1 MDRAVSAPR
10 SASGAPPPQRGN
22 WGANRGYSVLY
33 SLKNAASRVKFPLI
47 KTWRLNLLCTSLRPA
62 WDHTH
67 SASLEP
73 GLPLQLAPRSGAEDF
88 SCGDAVDVWPRRF
101 RRGGQPPPHLRF
113 ARRDENYLVRGPVP
127 RGTLAALGP
136 RLWRLPPNRANGQE
150 RAGRSVALTAHTQT
164 RLPGS
169 RQWRWR

>member
-10 SASGAPPPQRGN
+10 SASGAPPQRGN

-33 SLKNAASRVKFPLI
+33 SLKNAASRVKLPLI

-113 ARRDENYLVRGPVP
+113 ARRDEKYLVRGPVMQLGKKNSQIP
-127 RGTLAALGP
+127 LVSHTPYHSSEDKSIQRVCLGAPWRARAHIRQLAY
-136 RLWRLPPNRANGQE
+136 
-150 RAGRSVALTAHTQT
+150 
-164 RLPGS
+164 
-169 RQWRWR
+169 